1 MPTGETFRLVDPSYL
16 VPICWSDFF
25 FSRTFNEQ
33 VRSQCSKWKRI
44 DNSFF
49 ISLVLLAL
57 DLPLCCCWWMTTP
70 SCHDR
75 LISFPGRSLHVRL
88 PLPEEKKTEAS
99 RGGEKSSTI
108 KEKFR
113 NWISYFS
120 PFGSTSNGCNRL
132 VTRANRFFFQL
143 PRTRSPALKWSC
155 RIVKIHLIGADV
167 RPASA
172 RVIHSA
178 HFCSIFKETLFRV
191 PGPLKKKEEN
201 FPQKNDWKIL

>member
-16 VPICWSDFF
+16 VPICRSDFF

-88 PLPEEKKTEAS
+88 PLPEKKKTEAS
-99 RGGEKSSTI
+99 RRGEKSSTI

-132 VTRANRFFFQL
+132 VTRANRFFFFNSHAHAV
-143 PRTRSPALKWSC
+143 PHSSDPAGS
-155 RIVKIHLIGADV
+155 
-167 RPASA
+167 
-172 RVIHSA
+172 
-178 HFCSIFKETLFRV
+178 
-191 PGPLKKKEEN
+191 
-201 FPQKNDWKIL
+201 